1 MLSPDN
7 TGFNLEQLDRNN
19 ELQEENNNLCIS
31 IYHENIYMLSV
42 KGGVPVPLKYT
53 AAIYFFGTDPT
64 TFSTMP
70 MTIISK

>member
-1 MLSPDN
+1 
-7 TGFNLEQLDRNN
+7 
-19 ELQEENNNLCIS
+19 
-31 IYHENIYMLSV
+31 MLSV

-53 AAIYFFGTDPT
+53 AAIYFFVTDPT